1 MKVPPHKYGIER
13 GGALRA
19 GIAHQGMDAN
29 TRGFSTSLAV
39 NTCHAVMPQRE
50 ATTTLLNRALATDTV
65 RPDVSPETC

>member
-29 TRGFSTSLAV
+29 TRGFSTSLAAGD
-39 NTCHAVMPQRE
+39 TCHAVMRE